1 MKLIEINTKN
11 IERMLS
17 QHDSDG
23 GNEINESLGK
33 LFSSLSDEE
42 NKNEVSIKVAALNQL
57 YSTGIQYIKPVVA
70 KIVLEVKQNHSELGD
85 DAYLDLVDRIA
96 SIEWVSETTGRHHNR
111 KNLSFASKYVHFL
124 SKRYAPIYDS
134 YIWLVMAAYL
144 KAKNIKINL
153 PSPESYSEFYRYF
166 TRFKESYCLE
176 SYSNYQIDKFLWQ
189 YGKNI
194 LSEIMKSED
203 VNLGKAKSIL
213 KKRITRRSSKDAL
226 TRVARR
232 ASTLKD

>member
-1 MKLIEINTKN
+1 MELIEINTKN
-11 IERMLS
+11 IDLILS
-17 QHDSDG
+17 QHDADG
-23 GNEINESLGK
+23 GNDINESLGK

-57 YSTGIQYIKPVVA
+57 YSTAIQYIKPVVA
-70 KIVLEVKQNHSELGD
+70 KIVLEVKRNHSELGD

-96 SIEWVSETTGRHHNR
+96 SIEWVSETTGKRHKR

-134 YIWLVMAAYL
+134 YIWLVMVAYL
-144 KAKNIKINL
+144 KEKNIKVNL
-153 PSPESYSEFYRYF
+153 SPPKSYSEFYRSF
-166 TRFKESYCLE
+166 TKFKESYCLE

-194 LSEIMKSED
+194 LSEIMKSEG
-203 VNLGKAKSIL
+203 VNLDKAKSIF

-226 TRVARR
+226 TR
-232 ASTLKD
+232 DG